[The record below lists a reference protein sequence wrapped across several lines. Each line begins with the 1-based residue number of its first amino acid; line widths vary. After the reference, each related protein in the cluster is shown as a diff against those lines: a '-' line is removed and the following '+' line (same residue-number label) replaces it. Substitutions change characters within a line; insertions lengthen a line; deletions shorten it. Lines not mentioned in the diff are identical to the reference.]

1 MAKYCDQCPS
11 KAAGIPCEE
20 GTDLCVALDATD
32 SSDGALLLRV
42 RAGTNSDIERL
53 HAELLEAAD
62 LIIDSVFGEEPALAA
77 DVSWSG
83 MPAPNARA

>member
-11 KAAGIPCEE
+11 RAAGIPCEE
-20 GTDLCVALDATD
+20 GTDLCVALDAAG

-53 HAELLEAAD
+53 RAELLEAAD
-62 LIIDSVFGEEPALAA
+62 LIIDSVLGEEPAFAGG
-77 DVSWSG
+77 VS
-83 MPAPNARA
+83 